1 MFINL
6 CSNTDEKLVAAL
18 CSQLGGAKG
27 TRRCASASTLDS
39 SCFYGFIL
47 PYSLIPSVGI
57 FIGPYIIMIAFS
69 CFCCGSIYFFVLS
82 LGEAKIFTEK
92 MQFVTSTFV
101 TF

>member
-1 MFINL
+1 MFLNL

-27 TRRCASASTLDS
+27 TRRYASASTLDS
-39 SCFYGFIL
+39 SCFYGLTL

-57 FIGPYIIMIAFS
+57 FIGPYIIMITFS
-69 CFCCGSIYFFVLS
+69 CFWCSSIYFFVLS

-92 MQFVTSTFV
+92 MHFILPLFFTF
-101 TF
+101 